1 MESKRNLTVI
11 YTVICHTVTTT
22 VTYYTLQNI
31 NLNRL
36 QLLFHYILKK
46 NNFSNFAL
54 GQKLVDLFRLT
65 TYSFSLQRQC
75 REIFTF

>member
-11 YTVICHTVTTT
+11 YTVKCHTVTTT
-22 VTYYTLQNI
+22 VTYTFQNI

-46 NNFSNFAL
+46 NDFSNFDL
-54 GQKLVDLFRLT
+54 GKKLLDLLRLT
-65 TYSFSLQRQC
+65 TYSLKWQRL
-75 REIFTF
+75 EILTF

>member
-11 YTVICHTVTTT
+11 YTEICHTVTTT
-22 VTYYTLQNI
+22 VTYTLQNI

-46 NNFSNFAL
+46 NDFSNFDL
-54 GQKLVDLFRLT
+54 GQKLLDLLRLT
-65 TYSFSLQRQC
+65 TYSL
-75 REIFTF
+75 